1 MQFSDTAVATTAA
14 DGNGNGDDNDSGGD
28 SVLQVMTM
36 KRRLLTQ
43 SEKES
48 TAELAQC
55 LHPLLM

>member
-1 MQFSDTAVATTAA
+1 MQFSDTAADGNG

-28 SVLQVMTM
+28 SVLPVMTM
-36 KRRLLTQ
+36 KKRLLTQ